1 MSETINPD
9 RMAATQRGGDARY
22 GQWASL
28 ESTGGD
34 KWDGARFYI
43 SLFSLV
49 LSAMLVDA
57 HHGDH
62 PENSINCRADGQL
75 PKIRRV
81 SSQWTSIQSDLE
93 EKLPQQQQQMFVS
106 SFQDSRDSSNS
117 HKFSA
122 PSSVP
127 SPRTLQ
133 QQSQSSSRNQ
143 QSNSLTP
150 VTTTVD
156 PDSFPLLFE
165 TVEVNHSN
173 TTGAGGSELFGF
185 YDNIDGLQEAG
196 GGGGGGGYLVIT
208 SAARENSPPGR
219 SDRGLL
225 MSAASM
231 PTSGEDPNQ
240 PLPPPLLPV
249 DGREET
255 AGGLLTGSSQM
266 GNLLSPSPAPA
277 STTAPPPE
285 VVMTTAGGD
294 SLSLLT
300 AMAADAEMVAVE
312 GTGATASSRQK
323 ACSSAS
329 SPQWILSADGGD
341 IYTVPCAAPP
351 PPMVSLAL
359 QMVSENQ
366 NPKSSVFQRSNNS
379 HSTRH
384 SAGTP
389 QQDELRQF
397 YSSDDIEASLFL
409 QQ

>member
-1 MSETINPD
+1 
-9 RMAATQRGGDARY
+9 
-22 GQWASL
+22 
-28 ESTGGD
+28 
-34 KWDGARFYI
+34 
-43 SLFSLV
+43 
-49 LSAMLVDA
+49 
-57 HHGDH
+57 
-62 PENSINCRADGQL
+62 
-75 PKIRRV
+75 
-81 SSQWTSIQSDLE
+81 
-93 EKLPQQQQQMFVS
+93 MFVS

-133 QQSQSSSRNQ
+133 QQSQSTSRNQ
-143 QSNSLTP
+143 RSNSLTP

-165 TVEVNHSN
+165 TVEINHSN
-173 TTGAGGSELFGF
+173 TAGAGGSELFGF

-196 GGGGGGGYLVIT
+196 GGGGSGYLVIT
-208 SAARENSPPGR
+208 SATRENSPPGR

-240 PLPPPLLPV
+240 PLPPLLPV
-249 DGREET
+249 DGREDT
-255 AGGLLTGSSQM
+255 AGGLPTGSSQM

-300 AMAADAEMVAVE
+300 VMAADAEMVAAAAAE
-312 GTGATASSRQK
+312 GTGATAGNRQK

-329 SPQWILSADGGD
+329 SPQWILSADSGD
-341 IYTVPCAAPP
+341 IYTVPCAAP

-366 NPKSSVFQRSNNS
+366 NPKSSVFQVDCAHLHSSLSQFHTNYMLLKSLCSLIQLTYLESQVGLLSPSSVVNLKVRSKVRL
-379 HSTRH
+379 HRPG
-384 SAGTP
+384 A
-389 QQDELRQF
+389 
-397 YSSDDIEASLFL
+397 
-409 QQ
+409 